1 MGCSYSSLRRCTGVY
16 RKSLCQSRT
25 GSSEKGDLIPSDL
38 PEDKIKW
45 LLEAGAIQ
53 KATVPLKFY
62 GHGELPVVPASEA
75 AEAIPLVEAETEE
88 ESIDSTDEEE
98 DIDMEEEIPEVDVM
112 SESYPMKQKLHRKK
126 QHQKQPK
133 NQISRSRPEER
144 NESKTS

>member
-1 MGCSYSSLRRCTGVY
+1 MYIANHYVRVGQDLL
-16 RKSLCQSRT
+16 K
-25 GSSEKGDLIPSDL
+25 KGDLIPSDL

-112 SESYPMKQKLHRKK
+112 SGIVSDESEAPQEKAAPKATKKSNIKK
-126 QHQKQPK
+126 QTGGKK
-133 NQISRSRPEER
+133 
-144 NESKTS
+144 

>member
-1 MGCSYSSLRRCTGVY
+1 MYIANHYVRVGQDLL
-16 RKSLCQSRT
+16 K
-25 GSSEKGDLIPSDL
+25 KGDLIPSDL

-88 ESIDSTDEEE
+88 DEEPIDSTDEEE

-112 SESYPMKQKLHRKK
+112 PGIVSDEAEAPQEKAAPKATKKSNIKK
-126 QHQKQPK
+126 QTGGKK
-133 NQISRSRPEER
+133 
-144 NESKTS
+144 

>member
-1 MGCSYSSLRRCTGVY
+1 MYIANRYVRVGQDLL
-16 RKSLCQSRT
+16 K
-25 GSSEKGDLIPSDL
+25 KGDLIPSDL

-112 SESYPMKQKLHRKK
+112 SGIVSDEAEAPQEKAAPKATKKSNIKK
-126 QHQKQPK
+126 QTGGKK
-133 NQISRSRPEER
+133 
-144 NESKTS
+144 

>member
-1 MGCSYSSLRRCTGVY
+1 MYIANHYVRVGQDLL
-16 RKSLCQSRT
+16 K
-25 GSSEKGDLIPSDL
+25 KGDLIPSDL

-53 KATVPLKFY
+53 KAPVPLKFF

-112 SESYPMKQKLHRKK
+112 SGIVSDEAEAPQEKAAPKATKKSNIKK
-126 QHQKQPK
+126 QTGGKK
-133 NQISRSRPEER
+133 
-144 NESKTS
+144 